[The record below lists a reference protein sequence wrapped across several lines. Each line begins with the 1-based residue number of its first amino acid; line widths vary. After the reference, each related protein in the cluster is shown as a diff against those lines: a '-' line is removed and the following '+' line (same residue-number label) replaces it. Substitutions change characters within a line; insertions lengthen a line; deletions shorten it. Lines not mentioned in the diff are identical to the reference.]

1 MKKIFVV
8 GCSRSGTSV
17 VQKQIVEK
25 TRLFSLP
32 ETAFFSMSN
41 GSKKDRTSN
50 LARLIKYT
58 GVFDIRKINFNDS
71 NFDFLK
77 VFGIPVDDYL
87 DYGKYEHKVFNDILT
102 MCARLKGYE
111 GWVEKT
117 PLHFLRLDE
126 ILHNINDAI
135 VVFVIRNGLDVA
147 ASIRDRAN
155 KFEEFS
161 HQKDFR
167 IYTKIWNQSLYVAQE
182 NLGNDRVVI
191 FDFDKFVQ
199 SPNEYLTPV
208 LSKINNFDFKDNF
221 EGNELNIVNDNERW
235 KKNINSPVA
244 PQKSRVHDVFSESEI
259 ESILES
265 LDLECYNRVV
275 SKP

>member
-87 DYGKYEHKVFNDILT
+87 DYGKYVSVHRGILT
-102 MCARLKGYE
+102 YQ
-111 GWVEKT
+111 
-117 PLHFLRLDE
+117 
-126 ILHNINDAI
+126 I
-135 VVFVIRNGLDVA
+135 
-147 ASIRDRAN
+147 
-155 KFEEFS
+155 
-161 HQKDFR
+161 
-167 IYTKIWNQSLYVAQE
+167 
-182 NLGNDRVVI
+182 
-191 FDFDKFVQ
+191 
-199 SPNEYLTPV
+199 
-208 LSKINNFDFKDNF
+208 
-221 EGNELNIVNDNERW
+221 
-235 KKNINSPVA
+235 
-244 PQKSRVHDVFSESEI
+244 
-259 ESILES
+259 
-265 LDLECYNRVV
+265 
-275 SKP
+275 